1 MEKIKLYVNI
11 SHAYVAE
18 SVDMFFIVF
27 TRNLIIAAGK
37 LFLKWNHYWSVGGPF
52 STLVKPNLLSEQL
65 QTYTFCHVLN
75 NCFEKNKE

>member
-27 TRNLIIAAGK
+27 TRSQIIAAGK

-52 STLVKPNLLSEQL
+52 STLKQPNLSYGATSNLHLLSR
-65 QTYTFCHVLN
+65 TFFFFFLAR
-75 NCFEKNKE
+75 